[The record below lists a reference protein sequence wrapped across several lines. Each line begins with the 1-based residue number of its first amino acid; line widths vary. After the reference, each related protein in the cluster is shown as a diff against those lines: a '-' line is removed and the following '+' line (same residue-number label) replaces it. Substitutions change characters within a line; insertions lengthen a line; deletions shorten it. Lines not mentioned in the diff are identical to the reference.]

1 MSDNHRLREDIVT
14 SKALKTVLPVLLL
27 LGALPAAAEVTATR
41 ADGRLTLTNGLIEA
55 VIDANGDV
63 VSFRD
68 LRGTPTE
75 LIQSGQK
82 LYWDANAEALGATAS
97 PPPKKGYYRPS
108 PADTS
113 VELVTA
119 TAALADVKISS
130 GPSEHFPFRAERH
143 YVMKEGLPGLYAY
156 VVFRHP
162 ADLPAARLWQT
173 RFVFRTSPQV
183 FNAWSIARNT
193 LIRIPRAE
201 VTQKLMDA
209 TFRLADGTVK
219 TKYLNS
225 VYWGDVPAYGTL
237 SVEPGQSR
245 GLWMIEP
252 SPEYHNGGPIKQGQT
267 VHDDVLLRVLQSSHF
282 GAKSVDVQAGEAWS
296 KVYGPFLI
304 YANQA
309 TTPGRLWFDI
319 DRQLAAEKARWP
331 YAFVSA
337 PEYAQT
343 RGTLTGE
350 VRLNGAAAG
359 KSRVVLSDPGAVWS
373 DSGKGYNY
381 WGEVYADGQFRIEGI
396 APGTYALSVTGADQ
410 PNDLSGRTVTIRAGA
425 QDTGTIFWQKES
437 HGKTLWQLGT
447 FDRQAAEFRN
457 GDAARGYQMFT
468 LYPQQFPNDVDY
480 TIGRSVAARDWN
492 YAHWSWYMRDPVW
505 HLRFKAA
512 PQAGKG
518 TLTIGIASAQ
528 PATAQAQKCEAVLG
542 KTCVA
547 KPSKLT
553 DVRVALNGQE
563 IGAIRL
569 PKTGTAGYRGGMQD
583 QNYNVV
589 TFTFD
594 ASLLKAENDLTFR
607 HADGQVFDPAL
618 IRAAESA
625 AADDDQAP
633 GSAAPGQVMYDAI
646 KLDVQ

>member
-1 MSDNHRLREDIVT
+1 M
-14 SKALKTVLPVLLL
+14 KFFAFKTVLPVLCL
-27 LGALPAAAEVTATR
+27 LGALPVAAPVSAEVTATR
-41 ADGRLTLTNGLIEA
+41 TEGKLTLSNGLIEA

-68 LRGTPTE
+68 LRGGAVE
-75 LIQSGQK
+75 LIQKDQK
-82 LYWDANAEALGATAS
+82 LYWDANAEALDKTATA
-97 PPPKKGYYRPS
+97 PPKKGYYRPS
-108 PADTS
+108 PETTK
-113 VELVTA
+113 VEL
-119 TAALADVKISS
+119 AASTTSLADVKIES
-130 GPSEHFPFRAERH
+130 GPTEHFPFRAERH
-143 YVMKEGLPGLYAY
+143 YVMKDGLPGLYAY

-173 RFVFRTSPQV
+173 RFVLRTSPDV
-183 FNAWSIARNT
+183 FNVWSISRND

-201 VTQKLMDA
+201 VTKKLMDA
-209 TFRLADGTVK
+209 TFRLSDGTVK

-237 SVEPGQSR
+237 AVEKGKSR
-245 GLWMIEP
+245 GIWMIEA

-267 VHDDVLLRVLQSSHF
+267 VHDDVLLRVLQSGHF
-282 GAKSVDVQAGEAWS
+282 GAKSVDVKAGEDWS

-319 DRQLAAEKARWP
+319 DRQLTAEKAQWP
-331 YAFVSA
+331 YGFVNA
-337 PEYAQT
+337 PEYART

-359 KSRVVLSDPGAVWS
+359 KAQVILSDVGTGWP

-381 WGEVYADGQFRIEGI
+381 WGEVYADGQFRISGI

-410 PNDLSGRTVTIRAGA
+410 PSDLTGRTVTIKAGE
-425 QDTGTIFWQKES
+425 QDTGTLFWTKPS

-447 FDRQAAEFRN
+447 FDRKAAEFRN
-457 GDAARGYQMFT
+457 GDDARGYQMFT
-468 LYPQQFPNDVDY
+468 LYPQQFPNDVDF

-492 YAHWSWYMRDPVW
+492 YAQWSWYAKDPAW
-505 HLRFKAA
+505 HLRFKTV
-512 PQAGKG
+512 PKAGKG

-528 PATAQAQKCEAVLG
+528 PATAQAQKCDAVLG
-542 KTCVA
+542 QTCAA
-547 KPSKLT
+547 KPAKLT

-583 QNYNVV
+583 QNYNLV
-589 TFTFD
+589 TLSFD
-594 ASLLKAENDLTFR
+594 AALLKSDNDLTFR
-607 HADGQVFDPAL
+607 HADGQPFDPAL
-618 IRAAESA
+618 IKAVDTA
-625 AADDDQAP
+625 AADEDQAP
-633 GSAAPGQVMYDAI
+633 GTAAPGQVMYDAI
-646 KLDVQ
+646 RLEVE

>member
-1 MSDNHRLREDIVT
+1 MKSI
-14 SKALKTVLPVLLL
+14 ALKAVLPVLLL
-27 LGALPAAAEVTATR
+27 LGVMPAAAQVTATR
-41 ADGRLTLTNGLIEA
+41 VEGRLTLNNGLVEA

-68 LRGTPTE
+68 LRDGAVE
-75 LIQSGQK
+75 MVQKGQK
-82 LYWDANAEALGATAS
+82 LYWDANAEALGPTITPA
-97 PPPKKGYYRPS
+97 PKKGYYRPN
-108 PADTS
+108 PQTTT
-113 VELVTA
+113 VELTTA
-119 TAALADVKISS
+119 TAALADVKITS
-130 GPSEHFPFRAERH
+130 GPTEHFPFKAERH
-143 YVMKEGLPGLYAY
+143 YVMKDGLPGLYAY

-162 ADLPAARLWQT
+162 ADQPAARLWQT
-173 RFVFRTSPQV
+173 RFVLRTSPDV
-183 FNAWSIARNT
+183 FNAWTISRNN

-225 VYWGDVPAYGTL
+225 VYWGDVSAYGTL
-237 SVEPGQSR
+237 AVEADRSR
-245 GLWMIEP
+245 GIWMIEA

-267 VHDDVLLRVLQSSHF
+267 VHDDVLLRVLQSAHF
-282 GAKSVDVQAGEAWS
+282 GAKSVDVQAGEDWS

-304 YANQA
+304 YANPA
-309 TTPGRLWFDI
+309 STPNRLWFDI
-319 DRQLAAEKARWP
+319 DRQLAVEKAQWP
-331 YAFVSA
+331 YDFVSA
-337 PEYAQT
+337 PEYARK

-359 KSRVVLSDPGAVWS
+359 KSKVVLSDLKANWA
-373 DSGKGYNY
+373 DSVKGYNY
-381 WGEVYADGQFRIEGI
+381 WGDVYADGQFRIDGI

-410 PNDLSGRTVTIRAGA
+410 PNDLTGRTVTITAGE
-425 QDTGTIFWQKES
+425 QDAGTIFWDRQT
-437 HGKTLWQLGT
+437 HGRTLWQLGT

-457 GDAARGYQMFT
+457 GDDSRGYQMFT

-480 TIGRSVAARDWN
+480 TIGRSVPARDWN
-492 YAHWSWYMRDPVW
+492 YAQWSWYVKDPAW

-528 PATAQAQKCEAVLG
+528 PAKGT
-542 KTCVA
+542 
-547 KPSKLT
+547 LT

-583 QNYNVV
+583 QNYNLI
-589 TFTFD
+589 TLSFD
-594 ASLLKAENDLTFR
+594 AALLKGENDLTFR
-607 HADGQVFDPAL
+607 HADGQAFDPA
-618 IRAAESA
+618 RVKAVDAA

-633 GSAAPGQVMYDAI
+633 GTAAPGQVMYDAI
-646 KLDVQ
+646 RLEVQ

>member
-1 MSDNHRLREDIVT
+1 MSNKHALREASVKSI
-14 SKALKTVLPVLLL
+14 ALKAVLPVLLL
-27 LGALPAAAEVTATR
+27 LGLMPAAATADVTATR
-41 ADGRLTLTNGLIEA
+41 TDGKLTLNNGLVET

-63 VSFRD
+63 VSFKD
-68 LRGTPTE
+68 LRGGAVE
-75 LIQSGQK
+75 MVQKGQK
-82 LYWDANAEALGATAS
+82 LYWDSNAEALGTTTTPA
-97 PPPKKGYYRPS
+97 PKKGYYRPN
-108 PADTS
+108 PQTTT
-113 VELVTA
+113 VELAAA
-119 TAALADVKISS
+119 TAALTDVKITS
-130 GPSEHFPFRAERH
+130 GPTEHFPFKAERH
-143 YVMKEGLPGLYAY
+143 YVMKDGLPGLYAY

-173 RFVFRTSPQV
+173 RFVLRTSPEV
-183 FNAWSIARNT
+183 FNAWTISRNN

-237 SVEPGQSR
+237 AGEADKSR
-245 GLWMIEP
+245 GIWMIEA

-267 VHDDVLLRVLQSSHF
+267 VHDDVLLRVLQSAHF
-282 GAKSVDVQAGEAWS
+282 GAKSVDVPAGEDWS

-309 TTPGRLWFDI
+309 ATPNRLWFDI
-319 DRQLAAEKARWP
+319 DRQLAAEKAQWP
-331 YAFVSA
+331 YDFVSA
-337 PEYAQT
+337 PEYAKT

-350 VRLNGAAAG
+350 VRLNGVAAG
-359 KSRVVLSDPGAVWS
+359 KSKVVLSDLKTAWP
-373 DSGKGYNY
+373 DSVKGYNY
-381 WGEVYADGQFRIEGI
+381 WGDVYADGQFRIDGI

-410 PNDLSGRTVTIRAGA
+410 PNDLTGRTVTIAAGE
-425 QDTGTIFWQKES
+425 QDTGTIFWNKAT

-457 GDAARGYQMFT
+457 GDDSRGYQMFT

-480 TIGRSVAARDWN
+480 TIGRSVPARDWN
-492 YAHWSWYMRDPVW
+492 YAQWSWYVKDPTW

-512 PQAGKG
+512 SQAGKG

-528 PATAQAQKCEAVLG
+528 PAKG
-542 KTCVA
+542 
-547 KPSKLT
+547 KLT

-583 QNYNVV
+583 QNYNLI
-589 TFTFD
+589 TLNFD
-594 ASLLKAENDLTFR
+594 AALLKGENDLTFR

-618 IRAAESA
+618 VKAADTA

-633 GSAAPGQVMYDAI
+633 GTAAPGQIMYDAI
-646 KLDVQ
+646 RLDIQ